1 MIADCIRY
9 VDWSIDHWLFWSLG
23 DFSPSFC
30 YFGSIATIARCVLFC
45 NPKLLQGPSCNPKFL
60 QTKLQTEILIC
71 RPKDFHGRRNPLL
84 QAEKL
89 PRLHIKTHQGATH
102 YESLVFGV
110 VSRCWLDVPTFSMLW
125 ELGDIRSVLM
135 SLASMLVL
143 LLLSLCQ
150 WKPDKSRA
158 HNLLEHDLALDN
170 TVAFIRHNLVNYRVI
185 WWGNECSY

>member
-9 VDWSIDHWLFWSLG
+9 VDWSIDRWLFWSLG

-89 PRLHIKTHQGATH
+89 PRLHIKTHQG
-102 YESLVFGV
+102 V
-110 VSRCWLDVPTFSMLW
+110 SMLW

-135 SLASMLVL
+135 SLASMLIL